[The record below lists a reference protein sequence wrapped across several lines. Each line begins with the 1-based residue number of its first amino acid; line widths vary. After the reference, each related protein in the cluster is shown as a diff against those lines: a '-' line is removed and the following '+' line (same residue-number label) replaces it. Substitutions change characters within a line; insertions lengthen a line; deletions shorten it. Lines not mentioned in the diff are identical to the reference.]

1 MRTIH
6 IAKHHRTN
14 TSTLTQMHEMRI
26 MVYADEC
33 ARARLQ
39 GLHPGSPPGSPPRVS
54 TQGLARTLG
63 LGLSHAVSSPTAAEQ

>member
-6 IAKHHRTN
+6 IAEHHHTN

-33 ARARLQ
+33 GRARLQ
-39 GLHPGSPPGSPPRVS
+39 GLHQGLR
-54 TQGLARTLG
+54 QGLARTLG
-63 LGLSHAVSSPTAAEQ
+63 LGLSRAVFSSTAAGQ